1 MRSPK
6 LVCDGDFL
14 TALVPHRPPKHRK
27 GRKSI
32 FSLIIPGVEI
42 TVFTKRYPASARS
55 AETRQFGKPPGRRS
69 TRPSHQSAIR
79 FCGRMASF
87 LVGGCVAV
95 DLGPVRGLRI
105 LECHLETPLQH
116 THLSHVEAKQSLRD
130 LYASAEGWYAPKCNP
145 NHTHQHSFRSLG
157 LHGTAAPTCWSE
169 RKAPAGPSG
178 RSVRVLG
185 PSAPFTPGC
194 MIPARVVERSRPSWS
209 LPHNPNRRLAVK
221 SLSTLVKVSSSPL
234 LSRKSRSPST
244 RYPWE
249 LDPSVSS
256 APVIN
261 FEKKHAR
268 NQDDVEGQQQ
278 PSNAAV
284 CDYRHRIHQTQDN
297 RACVPGELCDDVS
310 PPATTVR
317 LP

>member
-1 MRSPK
+1 VR
-6 LVCDGDFL
+6 D
-14 TALVPHRPPKHRK
+14 
-27 GRKSI
+27 
-32 FSLIIPGVEI
+32 
-42 TVFTKRYPASARS
+42 
-55 AETRQFGKPPGRRS
+55 RRS
-69 TRPSHQSAIR
+69 RYICVSEQQPGPGPLSEDGGPLSSTIPFLQKLFLSPAPSGQR
-79 FCGRMASF
+79 
-87 LVGGCVAV
+87 
-95 DLGPVRGLRI
+95 
-105 LECHLETPLQH
+105 LQRS
-116 THLSHVEAKQSLRD
+116 LPSLRTETCT
-130 LYASAEGWYAPKCNP
+130 YASAEGWHAPKCNP

-221 SLSTLVKVSSSPL
+221 SLSTLVKVPSSPL